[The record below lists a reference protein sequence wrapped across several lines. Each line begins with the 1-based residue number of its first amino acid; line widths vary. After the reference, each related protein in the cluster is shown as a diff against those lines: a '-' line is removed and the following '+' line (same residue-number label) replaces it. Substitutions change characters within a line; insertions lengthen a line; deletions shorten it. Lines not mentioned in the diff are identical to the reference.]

1 MHRHCAFKDIGTMA
15 TRDAEHQ
22 AGTQSRNQGVM
33 TSQGWL
39 QRTSA
44 RDAGGEDLTFVLVG
58 LGLDA
63 EDGDHH
69 DDDHDG
75 GGGQGHHKPHL
86 AVERLSLEI
95 PELKIDLGWR
105 LDLKYDNLN
114 RWV

>member
-1 MHRHCAFKDIGTMA
+1 MRNIGL
-15 TRDAEHQ
+15 E
-22 AGTQSRNQGVM
+22 TQSRNQGVM
-33 TSQGWL
+33 TSQGWV

-44 RDAGGEDLTFVLVG
+44 RHDDLTFVLVG

-75 GGGQGHHKPHL
+75 GGGQGHNKPDL
-86 AVERLSLEI
+86 AVKRLGLKI
-95 PELKIDLGWR
+95 PKLKIDLRWR

-114 RWV
+114 NWVYCQ

>member
-1 MHRHCAFKDIGTMA
+1 MHRHWSFKDIGTMA

-22 AGTQSRNQGVM
+22 AGTQSRNQGV
-33 TSQGWL
+33 TQSQGWL
-39 QRTSA
+39 QRTCA

-58 LGLDA
+58 LRLDA

-86 AVERLSLEI
+86 AVERLGLEI
-95 PELKIDLGWR
+95 SEL
-105 LDLKYDNLN
+105 
-114 RWV
+114 